1 MIDTI
6 VLTLNHHMYRITQ
19 PDLFTPSAQW
29 ALSNSCKQYPSIPSK
44 QNPTKR
50 ELQRGIYKPRLTLS
64 PRVNSLG
71 TREIMLKIELSLPK
85 LIFGNNF
92 AELRYK
98 NFPLLIS
105 KLVAALQDMGIEVT
119 PEALTQ
125 AAVSAIHYSKNI
137 QLTDG
142 STPYYYIRKIKES
155 NAQLSLDVNQT
166 DYRNEGHSYKWHA
179 NSYEIAFYDK
189 IKDLEQAKISSKRA
203 VEKDSSLQLSLLKSF
218 QQRRNL
224 EYLRM
229 EVRLNNRTKIKQLF
243 KKLNIAADLTFKK
256 LFKPAIAKKIL
267 LHYLDEIER
276 KRPILLDYKVSSDKA
291 LLVDLIFNNPDMSPK
306 QIMQLYGLKQALNI
320 MNPRELRT
328 IFTRSNTRGWHRLIA
343 ETQKAKL
350 PHAPSPLRGLREQL
364 VKFEMVKSSFFTD

>member
-1 MIDTI
+1 
-6 VLTLNHHMYRITQ
+6 MYRITQ